1 MDIKGFKSYDSG
13 FQWCLKPCKWLLM
26 VKSPENGYKW
36 FYEPCKWFFSGFNA
50 MEMDNGGFI
59 SHSNGY

>member
-1 MDIKGFKSYDSG
+1 MDIKGFKSHDNG

-36 FYEPCKWFFSGFNA
+36 FYEPCKWFFQVL
-50 MEMDNGGFI
+50 MPWKWI
-59 SHSNGY
+59 S

>member
-1 MDIKGFKSYDSG
+1 MDIKGFKSHDNG

-36 FYEPCKWFFSGFNA
+36 FYEPCKWFFQVLMPWKWI
-50 MEMDNGGFI
+50 MEGL
-59 SHSNGY
+59 